1 MILLFNNEY
10 IIQTIDRVDNNINN
24 CLNEYRILD
33 LRNEGIIN
41 EKENWKI
48 FHEKI
53 TK

>member
-10 IIQTIDRVDNNINN
+10 IIQTIDRVDNNFNN